1 MLDLHLNL
9 TPEKPAPSMFTGPVA
24 PDENVVYDLLVIGA
38 GPAGLNAALYA
49 KRKGRNV
56 AVFGDRVGGQMLN
69 TSMVE
74 NYIGTSQNSGYEL
87 SQKFGNDIEALG
99 IPILSGYL
107 IDGWQQEEDDVIKLY
122 ATNRKQ
128 YRGKT
133 VLLATGSTPRK
144 LGIPGEIELADR
156 GVSYCAICDGPL
168 FKQKRLIVA
177 GGGNAAAE
185 AALDLARIGREVTVV
200 QRSEFR
206 ADHILMAELEKLD
219 NVTLLTQTQIERIN
233 GEEHVENIEVYDKV
247 RGKRYVIEADAV
259 FVEIGHDPNLGPFK
273 MDLEVNDNGEI
284 IVDQCNRTN
293 IPGVFAAGDVTE
305 TMYKQIVIAAA
316 DGAQAA
322 LSINNELTTGESR
335 MQTAA
340 HKERNC

>member
-9 TPEKPAPSMFTGPVA
+9 TPENPAPSMFKGPVA

-74 NYIGTSQNSGYEL
+74 NYIGTSQNSGFEL
-87 SQKFGNDIEALG
+87 SQRFGNDVESLG
-99 IPILSGYL
+99 IPVLSGYM
-107 IDGWQQEEDDVIKLY
+107 IDGWLEEDGWIKLY
-122 ATNRKQ
+122 ATNKKQ

-144 LGIPGEIELADR
+144 LGVPGEAELADR

-185 AALDLARIGREVTVV
+185 AALDLARIGKEVTVV
-200 QRSEFR
+200 QRSQFR
-206 ADHILMAELEKLD
+206 ADYILMSELEKLD
-219 NVTLLTQTQIERIN
+219 NVTLLTKTQIERIN
-233 GEEHVENIEVYDKV
+233 GDEHVVSILVHDKV
-247 RGKRYVIEADAV
+247 KDTRYEIEADAV

-273 MDLEVNDNGEI
+273 ADVDVNDNGEI

-316 DGAQAA
+316 DGAKAA

-335 MQTAA
+335 SHSSAL
-340 HKERNC
+340 KERNE